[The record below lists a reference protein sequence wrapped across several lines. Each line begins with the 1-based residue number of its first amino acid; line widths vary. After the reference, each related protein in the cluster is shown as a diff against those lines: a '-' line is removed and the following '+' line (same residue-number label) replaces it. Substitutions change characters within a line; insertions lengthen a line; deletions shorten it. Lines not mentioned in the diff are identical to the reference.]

1 MKRFEARRRPP
12 RTIRGTSEDILSF
25 IKTHGIVDK
34 DITAKTVTEYRRTL
48 QKQKQERRA
57 RFVLDLHG
65 LSGNEAEAR
74 IVAGLDLC
82 RHKGIREILVIHGR
96 GLHSGAGEGPVLKN
110 LVQTMLEGRLK
121 GTVKRYRPGVPAEG
135 GEGVTVLFLS

>member
-1 MKRFEARRRPP
+1 MKKYEPYRRPP
-12 RTIRGTSEDILSF
+12 RTIQGTREDILSF

-34 DITAKTVTEYRRTL
+34 DTVAKTATEYRRTL
-48 QKQKQERRA
+48 QKQKRERLT

-65 LSGNEAEAR
+65 LSSNEAEVR

-82 RHKGIREILVIHGR
+82 KNKGIREVLLIHGR
-96 GLHSGAGEGPVLKN
+96 GLHSGVGERPVLKN
-110 LVQTMLEGRLK
+110 LVQTMLEGKLR
-121 GTVKRYRPGVPAEG
+121 GMVKRYRPGVPAEG